1 MSTEVAPWDVARLKS
16 LRPALTLTTSAAP
29 EETLAT
35 LDLALRQ
42 SGWTIRQRT
51 TTSLQAREIEW
62 FSVIAGRLNRCLLD
76 LVVEAADTSG
86 TRVVVRA
93 RSFPAG
99 DPGRK
104 KAARG
109 LSDALR
115 LLRQQ
120 GHTVHATDWYPADR

>member
-1 MSTEVAPWDVARLKS
+1 MSHEVTPWDVARLQS

-29 EETLAT
+29 AETLEV

-42 SGWTIRQRT
+42 SNWSIRERT
-51 TTSLQAREIEW
+51 TTSLRARDIDW

-76 LVVEAADTSG
+76 LAAVPGATMG
-86 TRVVVRA
+86 TEVVVRA

-99 DPGRK
+99 NTGGK

-109 LSDALR
+109 LSDALQ
-115 LLRQQ
+115 LLREQ
-120 GHTVHATDWYPADR
+120 GHTAHATDWYPADH

>member
-1 MSTEVAPWDVARLKS
+1 MSTEVTPWDVARLQS
-16 LRPALTLTTSAAP
+16 LRPALSVITSAAP
-29 EETLAT
+29 AETLEV

-42 SGWTIRQRT
+42 SNWTIRQRT

-62 FSVIAGRLNRCLLD
+62 LSVIAGRLNRCLLD

-86 TRVVVRA
+86 TKVVVRA

-99 DPGRK
+99 NPGRK

-115 LLRQQ
+115 RLRQQ
-120 GHTVHATDWYPADR
+120 GHTAHATDWYAADS